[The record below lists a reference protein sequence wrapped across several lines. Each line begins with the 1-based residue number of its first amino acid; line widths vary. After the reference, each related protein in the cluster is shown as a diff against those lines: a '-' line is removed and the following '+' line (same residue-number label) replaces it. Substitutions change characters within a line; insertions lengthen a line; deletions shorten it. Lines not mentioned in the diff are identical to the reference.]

1 MLDEMAAPQEPG
13 GTGGLLDKV
22 NEIFLLCLPLIQLSF
37 WTNEPAI
44 HVALTGVIL
53 FFLEGKELPTVIKKQ
68 PKDFNCGRHNPTFM
82 ELLLRM
88 IVGENIAENLFS
100 KLLMSYDLF

>member
-37 WTNEPAI
+37 
-44 HVALTGVIL
+44 
-53 FFLEGKELPTVIKKQ
+53 
-68 PKDFNCGRHNPTFM
+68 
-82 ELLLRM
+82 
-88 IVGENIAENLFS
+88 
-100 KLLMSYDLF
+100 